1 MFKNFLHLPQYKLSG
16 PITKLWQMLRGMK
29 LKHVVVY
36 DNIMH
41 EFNVGHCEIKVK
53 VNIAIKDFN
62 HLLFQIKSIEDG
74 FS

>member
-1 MFKNFLHLPQYKLSG
+1 MV
-16 PITKLWQMLRGMK
+16 RGMK

-36 DNIMH
+36 ENIMH